1 MFASSSTY
9 VTWTAMW
16 EIVAIGLGAGAGLTA
31 VFSVGLV
38 ALSITRRDGG
48 VGGVRSIVGWTLA
61 VLCFLV
67 VLGGIA
73 YGISV
78 MFTK

>member
-1 MFASSSTY
+1 MLASSTSY
-9 VTWTAMW
+9 VTWKAMW
-16 EIVAIGLGAGAGLTA
+16 EILVIGLVAGAGLTA

-38 ALSITRRDGG
+38 ALNLSRSDGS
-48 VGGVRSIVGWTLA
+48 RNMVGWALA
-61 VLCFLV
+61 GLCFLV
-67 VLGGIA
+67 VLAGIA